1 MCVNES
7 LPLAV
12 VYPIGISKGLRVA
25 KPAFLQPTSNTPTDA
40 TWSGILEGLM
50 LLSPK
55 REDASRINKYCMLKI
70 KDEAMTNL
78 AAALETALQNEV
90 NKMNTQ
96 ERVSITVTVKM
107 EKEKEPIDK
116 TDWLSMARTYLP
128 QRVSLKDYRSMS
140 VELYAM
146 EDVGLHW
153 QRDSP
158 SVNLL
163 ACTLGNIL
171 NGYVSVRT
179 LRNRMSDLDPQGK
192 HEEKVEKALAFWKT
206 MTQK

>member
-1 MCVNES
+1 
-7 LPLAV
+7 
-12 VYPIGISKGLRVA
+12 
-25 KPAFLQPTSNTPTDA
+25 
-40 TWSGILEGLM
+40 
-50 LLSPK
+50 
-55 REDASRINKYCMLKI
+55 
-70 KDEAMTNL
+70 MTNL
-78 AAALETALQNEV
+78 AAELATALQNEV
-90 NKMNTQ
+90 NKMNAQ
-96 ERVSITVTVKM
+96 ERVCITITVKM

-128 QRVSLKDYRSMS
+128 QRVALKDYRSMS

-153 QRDSP
+153 QRSSP

-171 NGYVSVRT
+171 NGYVCVRT
-179 LRNRMSDLDPQGK
+179 LRNRMGDLDPQGK
-192 HEEKVEKALAFWKT
+192 HEEKVEKALAFWKK

>member
-1 MCVNES
+1 
-7 LPLAV
+7 
-12 VYPIGISKGLRVA
+12 
-25 KPAFLQPTSNTPTDA
+25 
-40 TWSGILEGLM
+40 
-50 LLSPK
+50 
-55 REDASRINKYCMLKI
+55 
-70 KDEAMTNL
+70 MTNL

-116 TDWLSMARTYLP
+116 TDWLSMARTHLP
-128 QRVSLKDYRSMS
+128 QRVALKDYRSMS

-153 QRDSP
+153 QRSSP

-171 NGYVSVRT
+171 NGYVCVRT
-179 LRNRMSDLDPQGK
+179 LRTRMDDLDPQGRD
-192 HEEKVEKALAFWKT
+192 EEKVEKALAFWKK

>member
-1 MCVNES
+1 
-7 LPLAV
+7 
-12 VYPIGISKGLRVA
+12 
-25 KPAFLQPTSNTPTDA
+25 
-40 TWSGILEGLM
+40 M
-50 LLSPK
+50 LLSSK

-96 ERVSITVTVKM
+96 ERVCITITVKM

-116 TDWLSMARTYLP
+116 TDWLSMARTHLP

-146 EDVGLHW
+146 EAVGLHW
-153 QRDSP
+153 QRSSP

-171 NGYVSVRT
+171 NGYVCVRT
-179 LRNRMSDLDPQGK
+179 LRTRMEDLDPQGRD
-192 HEEKVEKALAFWKT
+192 EEKVEKALAFWEK
-206 MTQK
+206 MTKK

>member
-1 MCVNES
+1 
-7 LPLAV
+7 
-12 VYPIGISKGLRVA
+12 
-25 KPAFLQPTSNTPTDA
+25 
-40 TWSGILEGLM
+40 
-50 LLSPK
+50 
-55 REDASRINKYCMLKI
+55 
-70 KDEAMTNL
+70 MTNL

-116 TDWLSMARTYLP
+116 TDWLSMARTHLP
-128 QRVSLKDYRSMS
+128 QRVALKDYRSMS

-153 QRDSP
+153 QRSSP

-171 NGYVSVRT
+171 NGYVCVRT
-179 LRNRMSDLDPQGK
+179 LRTRMEDLDPQGRD
-192 HEEKVEKALAFWKT
+192 EEKVEKALAFWKK

>member
-1 MCVNES
+1 
-7 LPLAV
+7 
-12 VYPIGISKGLRVA
+12 
-25 KPAFLQPTSNTPTDA
+25 
-40 TWSGILEGLM
+40 
-50 LLSPK
+50 
-55 REDASRINKYCMLKI
+55 
-70 KDEAMTNL
+70 MTNL

-116 TDWLSMARTYLP
+116 TDWLSMARTHLP
-128 QRVSLKDYRSMS
+128 QRVALKDYRSMS

-146 EDVGLHW
+146 EAVGLHW
-153 QRDSP
+153 QRSSP

-171 NGYVSVRT
+171 NGYVCVRT
-179 LRNRMSDLDPQGK
+179 LRTRMDDLDPQGK
-192 HEEKVEKALAFWKT
+192 HEEKVEKALAFWKK
-206 MTQK
+206 MTKK

>member
-1 MCVNES
+1 MNYC
-7 LPLAV
+7 
-12 VYPIGISKGLRVA
+12 
-25 KPAFLQPTSNTPTDA
+25 TSDQ
-40 TWSGILEGLM
+40 
-50 LLSPK
+50 
-55 REDASRINKYCMLKI
+55 
-70 KDEAMTNL
+70 AMTNL

-116 TDWLSMARTYLP
+116 TDWLSMARTHLP
-128 QRVSLKDYRSMS
+128 QRVALKDYRSMS

-146 EDVGLHW
+146 EAVGLHW
-153 QRDSP
+153 QRSSP

-171 NGYVSVRT
+171 NGYVCVRT
-179 LRNRMSDLDPQGK
+179 LRTRMEDLDPQGRD
-192 HEEKVEKALAFWKT
+192 EEKVEKALAFWEK